1 MFGLPYMKDHGMQ
14 PRGQLWNGST
24 GRNLLK
30 IKVRKI
36 NTGFNPR
43 GDLDEREP
51 NVGLDYGIR
60 DNTNEECDL
69 NWRDTVPKKQ
79 KPYIESDQEK
89 RSRLEMKH

>member
-1 MFGLPYMKDHGMQ
+1 MQ

-24 GRNLLK
+24 SRNLLK

-36 NTGFNPR
+36 NTGFNLR

-60 DNTNEECDL
+60 DNTNE
-69 NWRDTVPKKQ
+69 
-79 KPYIESDQEK
+79 
-89 RSRLEMKH
+89 